1 MGFCQRLWAR
11 QARKAREVRSEMLK
25 VKSKNMKG
33 RNNDTGKRNLFHHRW
48 AQINADKNPNISSE
62 LY

>member
-1 MGFCQRLWAR
+1 
-11 QARKAREVRSEMLK
+11 MLK